1 MINLREIKP
10 SEQVFML
17 TSDVSGAYII
27 QCEVLFK
34 QDGCVFVGT
43 STGAQV
49 IIDEDNKQDFFF
61 SKYDCA
67 KELHARYNYQSY
79 WN

>member
-1 MINLREIKP
+1 MINLKEMKP
-10 SEQVFML
+10 REQVFML

-27 QCEVLFK
+27 PCEVLFI

-61 SKYDCA
+61 SKYDCT
-67 KELHARYNYQSY
+67 KELHARYGYQSY